1 MSLILILI
9 LFFTMDPFG
18 NISSYMH
25 MVRGLNPK
33 RQSYIV
39 MREMLMALF
48 FMLLFN
54 FIGEY
59 ILYGLG
65 LSVVTVKIS
74 SGVILFLVAVKILF
88 SSQSSL
94 RANLPQEEPFLIPL
108 AVPLIAGPA
117 LLATIML
124 YALTE
129 PSQFTMLS
137 SIFIA
142 WCLSVAVLL
151 AAPRL
156 ERILG
161 VNGLTAFERLMGMI
175 LVLLSLQRILEGV
188 KEFLQVYCTK

>member
-1 MSLILILI
+1 
-9 LFFTMDPFG
+9 
-18 NISSYMH
+18 
-25 MVRGLNPK
+25 
-33 RQSYIV
+33 
-39 MREMLMALF
+39 
-48 FMLLFN
+48 
-54 FIGEY
+54 
-59 ILYGLG
+59 
-65 LSVVTVKIS
+65 
-74 SGVILFLVAVKILF
+74 
-88 SSQSSL
+88 
-94 RANLPQEEPFLIPL
+94 PFLIPL

>member
-188 KEFLQVYCTK
+188 K